1 MTFLVK
7 HHTII
12 TQILLITS
20 FNFTNREYYIEQ
32 TKNKLVM
39 CKEFIFDVLWA
50 FSCQLSKR

>member
-12 TQILLITS
+12 TQTLLITF

-32 TKNKLVM
+32 TKNKLIM
-39 CKEFIFDVLWA
+39 HKEFIFDVL
-50 FSCQLSKR
+50 